1 MSNTSWASFANL
13 LEREIN
19 NLGFTGSPKELY
31 NPINYILSLGG
42 KRIRPALC
50 LLATDLFQGD
60 IEEAKYAA
68 LSIEVFHNFTLVHD
82 DIMDEAP
89 IRRGQATVHE
99 KWNRDIAILSGDVMF
114 VKAYE
119 LLSNIEV
126 KHLPAVFKLFN
137 KTAIEVCEGQQMD
150 MNFETAKEV
159 SIPEYIRMIEL
170 KTSVLLAC
178 SLKMGALIS
187 NSSEKDAELIYEFG
201 RNLGIAFQI
210 QDDLLDA
217 YGDPEKFGKRVGGDI
232 ISNKKTFLLL
242 TASAKA
248 NENQLK
254 ILNNLLSQ
262 IDFDDKVKV
271 DAMKDIYNEMG
282 IPKLAEKTIQDYYD
296 LAMNSLDDIQVD
308 SERKE
313 SLIALAQQIMQREN

>member
-1 MSNTSWASFANL
+1 MAKSWAIYTEL
-13 LEREIN
+13 LEQEIK
-19 NLGFTGSPKELY
+19 NLGINGSPKELY
-31 NPINYILSLGG
+31 DPINYILSLGG

-50 LLATDLFQGD
+50 LLAADLFEGNIQ
-60 IEEAKYAA
+60 EAKYAA
-68 LSIEVFHNFTLVHD
+68 LSVEVFHNFTLVHD

-99 KWNRDIAILSGDVMF
+99 KWNRDIAILSGDVML

-119 LLSNIEV
+119 LIAKLDAS
-126 KHLPAVFKLFN
+126 HLPGVLKLFN

-150 MNFETAKEV
+150 MNFEIAKGV
-159 SIPEYIRMIEL
+159 TISEYIRMIEL

-187 NSSEKDAELIYEFG
+187 DASEKDANLLYEFG

-232 ISNKKTFLLL
+232 ISNKKTYLLL
-242 TASAKA
+242 TAVEKA
-248 NENQLK
+248 DQK
-254 ILNNLLSQ
+254 QSNNLFNLLNQ
-262 IDFDDKVKV
+262 
-271 DAMKDIYNEMG
+271 KDIEEQEKVNSIKVIYNSIGVPE
-282 IPKLAEKTIQDYYD
+282 LANQAIKSYYD
-296 LAMNSLDDIQVD
+296 MAIDSLAAIDVK
-308 SERKE
+308 EARKE
-313 SLIALAQQIMQREN
+313 SLRSLAQQIMLREN

>member
-1 MSNTSWASFANL
+1 MNNAWASYVEL
-13 LEREIN
+13 LEKEIKSLN
-19 NLGFTGSPKELY
+19 ISGSPKELY
-31 NPINYILSLGG
+31 DPINYILSLGG

-60 IEEAKYAA
+60 IQEAKYAA
-68 LSIEVFHNFTLVHD
+68 LSVEVFHNFTLVHD

-119 LLSNIEV
+119 LLSKLDV
-126 KHLPAVFKLFN
+126 KHLPDVFKLFN
-137 KTAIEVCEGQQMD
+137 QTAIEVCEGQQMD
-150 MNFETAKEV
+150 MNFETDKEV
-159 SIPEYIRMIEL
+159 AISQYIKMIEL

-187 NSSEKDAELIYEFG
+187 DATKEDADLIYEFG

-210 QDDLLDA
+210 QDDLLDV

-232 ISNKKTFLLL
+232 ISNKKTYLLL
-242 TASAKA
+242 TAIEKA
-248 NENQLK
+248 NDSQLSNLKDLLNQ
-254 ILNNLLSQ
+254 N
-262 IDFDDKVKV
+262 DFKDEEKVE
-271 DAMKDIYNEMG
+271 AMKALYNEIG
-282 IPKLAEKTIQDYYD
+282 IPKLTEQAIQSYYD
-296 LAMNSLDDIQVD
+296 IAIQSLDAIQVE
-308 SERKE
+308 SNRKE
-313 SLIALAQQIMQREN
+313 ALKILAQQIMQREN